1 MTFEELYHLDKKCRT
16 IEEAIALKKP
26 SIDEEGYVCLRIS
39 VATYDYLKDVLSDC
53 KALIYDLCQ
62 TDVKDVINR
71 DS

>member
-1 MTFEELYHLDKKCRT
+1 MTFEDLYHLDKECRI
-16 IEEAIALKKP
+16 IEETIASEKP
-26 SIDEEGYVCLRIS
+26 SIDKEGYVCLHIS
-39 VATYDYLKDVLSDC
+39 VSTYDYLKDVLSNC